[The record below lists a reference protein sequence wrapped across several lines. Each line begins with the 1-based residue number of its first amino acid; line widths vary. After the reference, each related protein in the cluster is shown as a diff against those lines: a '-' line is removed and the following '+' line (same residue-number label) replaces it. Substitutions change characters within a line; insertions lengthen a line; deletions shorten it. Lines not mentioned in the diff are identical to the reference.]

1 MTGIDKERLF
11 VFVGTEDDVQRYQ
24 KLLEHLIQQGN
35 RVIVVTLED
44 AEPPTLITPHGMHVG
59 RADIDFVAKEFL
71 EGAKVEDDPY

>member
-44 AEPPTLITPHGMHVG
+44 AEYPTFITPHGMYVG

-71 EGAKVEDDPY
+71 EED